1 MHDWE
6 TVSGVDVEVER
17 VDTGIHPGL
26 WMVSVGMMKNREEL
40 VKAAGKREL
49 IQPVASSRMSKKNQ

>member
-1 MHDWE
+1 M
-6 TVSGVDVEVER
+6 DVEVER
-17 VDTGIHPGL
+17 IDTGIHPGL

-49 IQPVASSRMSKKNQ
+49 IQPVASRMSRKNQ